1 MPSGIQ
7 FTIINLRVPV
17 YFISEWS
24 VTQKGPLGVGN
35 TPLGKI
41 LKGCPAMEHSC
52 QGIWKGPQ
60 EATLSGGGGYGKLEA
75 GKWKQGVEGL
85 AEKRG

>member
-1 MPSGIQ
+1 MSGA
-7 FTIINLRVPV
+7 
-17 YFISEWS
+17 
-24 VTQKGPLGVGN
+24 QKGPLGVGN

-41 LKGCPAMEHSC
+41 LKGCPAMEYSC
-52 QGIWKGPQ
+52 QGPQ